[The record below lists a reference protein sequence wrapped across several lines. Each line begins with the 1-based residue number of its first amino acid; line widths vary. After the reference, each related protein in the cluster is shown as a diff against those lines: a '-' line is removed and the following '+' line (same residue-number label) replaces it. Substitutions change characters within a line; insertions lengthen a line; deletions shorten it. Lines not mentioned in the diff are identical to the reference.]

1 MPTIS
6 EHALAVAISAL
17 AARIRELKLKLRAN
31 EEAGDEL
38 TEEEVDA
45 HVDLQ
50 DTVAQYSRIMTQLRE
65 EYEVVLKE
73 GRVGGLPSYE
83 TLTKPFLIDPA
94 STGGQAGS

>member
-1 MPTIS
+1 MPKIS

-17 AARIRELKLKLRAN
+17 AARIRDLKLQIQVN
-31 EEAGDEL
+31 EQAEDDL

-50 DTVAQYSRIMTQLRE
+50 DTVAQYSRILTQLRE
-65 EYEVVLKE
+65 EYESVLKE

-83 TLTKPFLIDPA
+83 DITRPFRLDTTPTSRR
-94 STGGQAGS
+94 STP